1 MLKVEVIMD
10 YLEFWNLMKR
20 VDASST
26 LNKNNVIEKVK
37 GSLQEGNPHLYKKWE
52 ENDFNIDSA
61 IFSEHED
68 NTLLTSVAGVGCVK
82 VVNALIE
89 RGADVNGSGG
99 ALTPLYEAIIYSN
112 IEVIEIVEILIKNG
126 AVLKREV
133 TGYTPLFFAV
143 YSNQVEVVSTL
154 LENVRGIDLNERSSC
169 MRASTPLSYAIHSRY
184 TECSKTLI
192 KHILLYD
199 PEAIKPH
206 YVDGHGE
213 MSEFWDNCQDEV
225 KKMQKEK
232 IDGNITFYDILT
244 SKDENKLARY
254 IRNKNIVEVLEESDY
269 KSEFPVYA
277 GEIENQYQ
285 KGIKR
290 GNLLNEGTVRIQNSD
305 IGGKLPEEICR
316 KVAKYLSN
324 TDIQK
329 LNDSASVF
337 RRPS

>member
-1 MLKVEVIMD
+1 MD
-10 YLEFWNLMKR
+10 YFELRNLMKR

-37 GSLQEGNPHLYKKWE
+37 GSLQEGNPLLYKKWE
-52 ENDFNIDSA
+52 ENGFNIDSA
-61 IFSEHED
+61 IFGDHED
-68 NTLLTSVAGVGCVK
+68 DTLLTSAVEFGCVK
-82 VVNALIE
+82 VVNALME
-89 RGADVNGSGG
+89 RGADVNASCGRS
-99 ALTPLYEAIIYSN
+99 TPLYDATRFGN
-112 IEVIEIVEILIKNG
+112 IEIIKILIKNG
-126 AVLKREV
+126 GVHKREAN
-133 TGYTPLFFAV
+133 GYTPLGYAV
-143 YSNQVEVVSTL
+143 QSNQVEVVSAL
-154 LENVRGIDLNERSSC
+154 LENIREIDVNESFYYEGV
-169 MRASTPLSYAIHSRY
+169 STPLSCAIRSRY

-199 PEAIKPH
+199 PEAIKPR

-232 IDGNITFYDILT
+232 IDGNITFYNILT
-244 SKDENKLARY
+244 SKDDNKLARY

-269 KSEFPVYA
+269 KSEFPMYA

-290 GNLLNEGTVRIQNSD
+290 ENLLNEGTVRIQNSD

-329 LNDSASVF
+329 LNDSASAF

>member
-1 MLKVEVIMD
+1 MD
-10 YLEFWNLMKR
+10 YFEFQDLMKR

-26 LNKNNVIEKVK
+26 LNKNNVIKKVK
-37 GSLQEGNPHLYKKWE
+37 DSLQEGNSHLYKKWE
-52 ENDFNIDSA
+52 ENGFNIGSA
-61 IFSEHED
+61 IFGFHEND
-68 NTLLTSVAGVGCVK
+68 TLLSSAAKGGCVK

-89 RGADVNGSGG
+89 RGADVNASGG
-99 ALTPLYEAIIYSN
+99 TLTPLYDAAIYGN
-112 IEVIEIVEILIKNG
+112 IEIMKILIKNG
-126 AVLKREV
+126 MVHKREV
-133 TGYTPLFFAV
+133 NGYTPLGYAV
-143 YSNQVEVVSTL
+143 QSNKVEVVSAL
-154 LENVRGIDLNERSSC
+154 LENIREIDVNEQFFSNTGV
-169 MRASTPLSYAIHSRY
+169 STPLSYAIHSRY